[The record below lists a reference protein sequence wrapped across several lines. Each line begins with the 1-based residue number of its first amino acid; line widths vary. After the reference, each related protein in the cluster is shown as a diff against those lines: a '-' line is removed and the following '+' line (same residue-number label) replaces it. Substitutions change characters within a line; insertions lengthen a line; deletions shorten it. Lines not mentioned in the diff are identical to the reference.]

1 MRSLISNPPYNMKW
15 IIPPFAQLQPRF
27 NDCELPPESNANYA
41 FILTALNEVG
51 QDGRAVFIMP
61 CGMLTTDNK
70 QEKDIRQ
77 YLVEQNF
84 IDCVIT
90 CPDKMFESTSIPTCI
105 IVFDKNKDTS
115 QITMIDMR
123 NTYETEI
130 REQNGQYGGASH
142 EKRTYKKE
150 VKVFSEENMQKA
162 LAAIYERKNEAGFCR
177 TVSIEEIKGQ
187 DYSLLPTRYIERED
201 VEYRHRKYSD
211 IIGDLNRVIRQKN
224 CLKLTMNETVAKSIG
239 MYDLYLMCKQSAE
252 NNNGINESI
261 SFTGQ
266 KIEKENFLQM
276 SKKKNEIKF
285 ENQSDTEI
293 STILLSIMQMWKQH
307 IMYLNL
313 EENRYLMELRDAL
326 LPDLMSG
333 KIDVRGDA
341 GGHNKGTAS
350 GIPE

>member
-1 MRSLISNPPYNMKW
+1 MRNLISNPPYNMKW
-15 IIPPFAQLQPRF
+15 TIPPFAQLQPRF
-27 NDCELPPESNANYA
+27 NNCELPPENNANYA
-41 FILTALNEVG
+41 FILTALNEIG

-70 QEKDIRQ
+70 QEKAIRQ
-77 YLVEQNF
+77 YLVDYNF
-84 IDCVIT
+84 IDCVII
-90 CPDKMFESTSIPTCI
+90 CPNRMFESTSIPTCV

-150 VKVFSEENMQKA
+150 FKVFSEENMQKA
-162 LAAIYERKNEAGFCR
+162 LSAISERKNEAGFCQ
-177 TVSIEEIKGQ
+177 TVSIEEIKGN
-187 DYSLLPTRYIERED
+187 DYSLIPSRYIERD
-201 VEYRHRKYSD
+201 DIEYKHRKYAD
-211 IIGDLNRVIRQKN
+211 IIADLNRVIRQKN
-224 CLKLTMNETVAKSIG
+224 CLKLTMNETVAKSMG

-266 KIEKENFLQM
+266 KIEKENFLQT

-293 STILLSIMQMWKQH
+293 STILLLIMQMWKQH

-313 EENRYLMELRDAL
+313 EENRYLVELRDAL

-333 KIDVRGDA
+333 KIDVNGDDVDKRGL
-341 GGHNKGTAS
+341 
-350 GIPE
+350 I